1 MAVATMFSEA
11 VMMALMV
18 KSDIDLLSSVA
29 RSATKTAHL
38 PRNCDAPAS
47 TMQMLAAAKDRRLTG
62 S

>member
-1 MAVATMFSEA
+1 
-11 VMMALMV
+11 MMALMV

-47 TMQMLAAAKDRRLTG
+47 TMQKLAAAKDRRLTG